1 MKHTRRRSKK
11 TISKKFGGGLLLF
24 LSSISLIGVG
34 FSSWVI
40 GPLSS
45 AQVDI
50 QVNAESLGNI
60 LEFKSKGESAYFT
73 KYGFFNPD
81 ESLTNTF
88 TFKHSFTFKQSLAKS
103 IGYIENGKANFKAT
117 FSNENTNSKFIAL
130 FQNEYVSLET
140 KINYS
145 GALTSSFNGAYS
157 GNFVTST
164 INLSGI
170 SESPEETV
178 ELQTTISYVSSKSSE
193 IETFFTSLKSSDN
206 FSFSIDFEA
215 VK

>member
-1 MKHTRRRSKK
+1 M
-11 TISKKFGGGLLLF
+11 
-24 LSSISLIGVG
+24 IGVG